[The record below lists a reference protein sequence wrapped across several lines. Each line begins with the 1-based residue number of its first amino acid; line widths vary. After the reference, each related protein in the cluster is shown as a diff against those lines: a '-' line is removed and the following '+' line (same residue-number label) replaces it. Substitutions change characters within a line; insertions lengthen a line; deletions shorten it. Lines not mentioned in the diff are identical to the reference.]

1 MTQLIR
7 RVRTIWWYSASFLQ
21 KNAKFILTS
30 FVAGFIMIFFFLS
43 IYPSINSYLFRKKE
57 KIGLIARVKLG
68 SLPKI
73 IISQISTPLVTI
85 TPQGEIVPVLAN
97 SWEIMPD
104 KKTFRFHIKNGLKWS
119 DGKEFKARDI
129 KLQFSEGVKINVVDD
144 LTIEFI
150 LDQSLEVFPVYLTQ
164 PVIRNN
170 TQGVGGP
177 YKMQGYTKKRG
188 FITSINLFPNRD
200 KFPYKVYRFYTT
212 ANELSL
218 AYKSGEINEFE
229 TLDRSVVDSFA
240 AWRNTK
246 IKRVVDYSQIMTL
259 FFNMKSE
266 LFKERD
272 ARKAVTYSIKSF
284 DEYGVPAVGSIPPIS
299 WAHMNDVKQY
309 GYNLNKATE
318 GADKILSSTEEAKIK
333 LYTFLDYAGIAEKI
347 KTDLKKVRFDVS
359 LKLVSFIP
367 DEFDMFLTIWDVPQD
382 PDQYIFWHSKQTVTN
397 ITHYN
402 NAKIDKLLED
412 GREVVNVQQRKKIY
426 RDFQKVIVDDL
437 PAYFMYYPYVYTI
450 KRK

>member
-1 MTQLIR
+1 MGSKGNVTIYPHLFYCHTFGPCVMTQLIR

-164 PVIRNN
+164 PVIRKCRD
-170 TQGVGGP
+170 TQKKGVLSR
-177 YKMQGYTKKRG
+177 Q
-188 FITSINLFPNRD
+188 SICFQ
-200 KFPYKVYRFYTT
+200 
-212 ANELSL
+212 
-218 AYKSGEINEFE
+218 IE
-229 TLDRSVVDSFA
+229 TNFR
-240 AWRNTK
+240 
-246 IKRVVDYSQIMTL
+246 
-259 FFNMKSE
+259 
-266 LFKERD
+266 
-272 ARKAVTYSIKSF
+272 IKSIVSTQPLMNCLLHINPVRLMNLRRLIGQLLIHLQR
-284 DEYGVPAVGSIPPIS
+284 GVIP
-299 WAHMNDVKQY
+299 K
-309 GYNLNKATE
+309 LN
-318 GADKILSSTEEAKIK
+318 GLLI
-333 LYTFLDYAGIAEKI
+333 IA
-347 KTDLKKVRFDVS
+347 RS
-359 LKLVSFIP
+359 
-367 DEFDMFLTIWDVPQD
+367 
-382 PDQYIFWHSKQTVTN
+382 
-397 ITHYN
+397 
-402 NAKIDKLLED
+402 
-412 GREVVNVQQRKKIY
+412 
-426 RDFQKVIVDDL
+426 
-437 PAYFMYYPYVYTI
+437 
-450 KRK
+450 